1 MVNLLN
7 SKMVIIC
14 RVELVSPNIERKY
27 LKTNKY
33 FKNRQAGNSKIG
45 IMNTNSWGL
54 RQKWSATAASGTR
67 VVYSVPE
74 KGVSGTEYPFR
85 TGKACFLHRMPQKMR
100 RVPQEAV
107 LRTARIFRTV
117 EACFWYRVLTKR
129 QTAAAAKPRTSQK
142 SPLLAAL
149 LRIYGYRSG
158 AWRTKK
164 EVTSIGDLSGD
175 ACRIHTYD
183 LLIRSQMLYSAELR
197 RQSHTGEPVLYYYS
211 TSFIRPRL
219 ASLMRAFLPARARM

>member
-1 MVNLLN
+1 
-7 SKMVIIC
+7 MVIIC

-85 TGKACFLHRMPQKMR
+85 TGNACFLHRMLHHLDHFCR
-100 RVPQEAV
+100 SYNEWLDGEV
-107 LRTARIFRTV
+107 LDISCHEVGVFFGKSHFVEYDVFRIW
-117 EACFWYRVLTKR
+117 E
-129 QTAAAAKPRTSQK
+129 
-142 SPLLAAL
+142 
-149 LRIYGYRSG
+149 I
-158 AWRTKK
+158 
-164 EVTSIGDLSGD
+164 D
-175 ACRIHTYD
+175 AF
-183 LLIRSQMLYSAELR
+183 S
-197 RQSHTGEPVLYYYS
+197 
-211 TSFIRPRL
+211 
-219 ASLMRAFLPARARM
+219 